1 MIINE
6 KLEQEN
12 LTCCGCTACYAI
24 CPKGAI
30 TMQEDGEGFKYPA
43 IDKSK
48 CIDCGLC
55 CKVCPLDKKLE
66 NVITP
71 AASFACTAKDGNFA
85 KQSSSG
91 GVFPLLANMFAEQQ
105 AVIYGAAF
113 DNNWMVKHIR
123 VNDIDEL
130 KKLYTSKYVQSDM
143 GDSFKQVKHDLDT
156 GKEVLF
162 AGTPCQVAGLK
173 SYLSKEYNN
182 LTTVD
187 FICHGVPSPSVWQ
200 SYIKEKAVNLNS
212 KIIDIS
218 FRNKKDGWKNFG
230 FMFKT
235 RDGKEIYERAND
247 NIYMQGFLKN
257 LYLRPSCYNCKFKTL
272 SRASDITLADFW
284 GVEKVLPEMETAKG
298 VSLCWASSENGKNIL
313 SKILRQTVWRQVEL
327 KKAIKRNLSAVKS
340 AGMHKNRDKF
350 FKAFEEE
357 NNNIISLIENFY
369 NKDKLRK
376 KIIKRIK
383 NHLDYLKKLNILNR
397 TGEL

>member
-12 LTCCGCTACYAI
+12 LICCGCTACYAI

-30 TMQEDGEGFKYPA
+30 TMQEDSEGFKYPA

-55 CKVCPLDKKLE
+55 SKVCLLDKNSDK
-66 NVITP
+66 VITSIE
-71 AASFACTAKDGNFA
+71 SFACTAKDENFA

-91 GVFPLLANMFAEQQ
+91 GVFPLLTNMFAEQQ

-113 DNNWMVKHIR
+113 DNNWKVKHIR

-143 GDSFKQVKHDLDT
+143 GDSFKQVKHDLDI

-187 FICHGVPSPSVWQ
+187 FICHGVPSPLVWQ
-200 SYIKEKAVNLNS
+200 RYIIAMEKKLNN
-212 KIIDIS
+212 KITEIS
-218 FRNKKDGWKNFG
+218 FRDKKDGWKNYY
-230 FMFKT
+230 FKLST
-235 RDGKEIYERAND
+235 ANGDVFYEKHGE
-247 NIYMQGFLKN
+247 NIYMKGFLKD
-257 LYLRPSCYNCKFKTL
+257 LYLRPSCYDCKFKTL
-272 SRASDITLADFW
+272 HRASDITLADFW
-284 GVEKVLPEMETAKG
+284 GIEKIIPEINVEKG
-298 VSLCWASSENGKNIL
+298 VSLCWASSEKGDTIL
-313 SKILRQTVWRQVEL
+313 DKALKQTIYEQVDLNE
-327 KKAIKRNLSAVKS
+327 AIKHNPSAITSVKR
-340 AGMHKNRDKF
+340 HKNRNKF
-350 FKAFEEE
+350 FEDISKSDID
-357 NNNIISLIENFY
+357 IISLIEKYYDNRSLRKRLSY
-369 NKDKLRK
+369 KLRT
-376 KIIKRIK
+376 KIKSLFK
-383 NHLDYLKKLNILNR
+383 
-397 TGEL
+397 

>member
-6 KLEQEN
+6 KLEQKN

-30 TMQEDGEGFKYPA
+30 TMQEDSEGFKYPA

-66 NVITP
+66 NVIAP

-91 GVFPLLANMFAEQQ
+91 GVFPLMANMFAEQQ

-143 GDSFKQVKHDLDT
+143 GDSFKQVKHDLDI

-187 FICHGVPSPSVWQ
+187 FICHGVPSPLVWQ
-200 SYIKEKAVNLNS
+200 QYVDTLKKKLNS
-212 KIIDIS
+212 KITEIS
-218 FRNKKDGWKNFG
+218 FRDKKDGWKSFNFKLITANG
-230 FMFKT
+230 DVF
-235 RDGKEIYERAND
+235 YEKHGD
-247 NIYMQGFLKN
+247 NTYMKGFLKD
-257 LYLRPSCYNCKFKTL
+257 LYLRPSCYDCKFKTL
-272 SRASDITLADFW
+272 QRASDITLADFW
-284 GVEKVLPEMETAKG
+284 GIEKIIPEFNVEKG
-298 VSLCWASSENGKNIL
+298 VSLCWASSEKGDTIL
-313 SKILRQTVWRQVEL
+313 DKALKQTIYEQVDLNE
-327 KKAIKRNLSAVKS
+327 AIKHNPSAITSVKR
-340 AGMHKNRDKF
+340 HKNRNKF
-350 FKAFEEE
+350 FEDISKSDID
-357 NNNIISLIENFY
+357 IISLIEKYYDNRSLRKRLSY
-369 NKDKLRK
+369 KLRT
-376 KIIKRIK
+376 KIKSLFK
-383 NHLDYLKKLNILNR
+383 
-397 TGEL
+397 